1 MKKMIRIGLTG
12 LPVLLL
18 AGAADAHTG
27 HGAVSG
33 LAAGFSHPLGGLDHM
48 LAMIAVGVLG
58 FQLRG
63 RAMWALPATFV
74 AMMVAGGLLG
84 LGGVALP
91 LVELGIVGSGIV
103 LGLAIALGR
112 RLPVAM
118 AAPLAGAF
126 GIFHGH
132 AHGAEMPAGAS
143 MWEFGVGFVVA
154 TLLLHGMGITLARAV
169 EMAGPNFATAATRI
183 SGAAIAVAGLAFAT
197 I

>member
-103 LGLAIALGR
+103 LGLVIALGR
-112 RLPVAM
+112 RLPVAA
-118 AAPLAGAF
+118 AAPLVGAF
-126 GIFHGH
+126 AIFHGH

-143 MWEFGVGFVVA
+143 MWEFGVGFVAA
-154 TLLLHGMGITLARAV
+154 TILLHGAGMALARSV
-169 EMAGPNFATAATRI
+169 EKAGTQFAMFATRI
-183 SGAAIAVAGLAFAT
+183 SGAAIAAAGLVFAT
-197 I
+197 V